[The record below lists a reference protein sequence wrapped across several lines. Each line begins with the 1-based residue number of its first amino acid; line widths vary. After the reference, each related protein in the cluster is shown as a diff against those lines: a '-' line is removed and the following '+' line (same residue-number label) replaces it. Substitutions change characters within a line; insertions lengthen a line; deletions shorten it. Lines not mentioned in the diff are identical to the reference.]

1 MIRFQL
7 YKAELLAVE
16 GPAMQYSRLMVE
28 GIHHFSQCTME
39 HGFFILLIL
48 YS

>member
-7 YKAELLAVE
+7 YKAELLALE
-16 GPAMQYSRLMVE
+16 GSAMQHSHLMLE
-28 GIHHFSQCTME
+28 GIRHLSLCTME
-39 HGFFILLIL
+39 HGFFILPIL